1 MVFLGVDLKAKK
13 ANFLSWKI
21 RFFDKDIIPIY
32 NDDNPKEYK
41 FKGNRIK
48 RGLYQTGT
56 NYLTQI

>member
-41 FKGNRIK
+41 FKGTVLNVGYIK
-48 RGLYQTGT
+48 QE
-56 NYLTQI
+56 QIN

>member
-13 ANFLSWKI
+13 ANFLSRKI
-21 RFFDKDIIPIY
+21 RFFDKGIVPIY

-56 NYLTQI
+56 N